1 MSEIKLSDK
10 DFLEAFIKNNLEYK
24 KIINDI
30 LFESSKK
37 YSDIESIKSIVIQ
50 LIEIYVIITETV
62 LMVLYAIRKYQY
74 NGKSFLSIYKSIKI
88 SESENSKM
96 STEKILETI
105 MNLNVEDFIKYF
117 NLPSYDEFYSSVS
130 KEKQNEAKQL
140 FGNEEEIKTQLY
152 IEYSNLKKTLEA
164 LAQNRIKIGDT
175 DIIPFY
181 RMYNKL
187 KHGMQIYTEKD
198 KDNIGFIDEVNSV
211 DSITSKITI
220 DFILFQNKHILYYHN
235 QINNMIFSLKH
246 LISLIIWRLN

>member
-1 MSEIKLSDK
+1 MNTINLSDK
-10 DFLEAFIKNNLEYK
+10 DFLKAFIENNLEYK
-24 KIINDI
+24 KIINNI
-30 LFESSKK
+30 LLESSKK
-37 YSDIESIKSIVIQ
+37 CSDIESIKSIVIQ

-62 LMVLYAIRKYQY
+62 LMFLYTIRKYQS

-117 NLPSYDEFYSSVS
+117 NLPSYDEIYNSVS
-130 KEKQNEAKQL
+130 HERQNEAKQL
-140 FGNEEEIKTQLY
+140 FGSEEEIKTQLY
-152 IEYSNLKKTLEA
+152 TEYSNFKKTLEA
-164 LAQNRIKIGDT
+164 LAQNRIKIGNA

-198 KDNIGFIDEVNSV
+198 TDSIGFINEVNSI
-211 DSITSKITI
+211 DPITSKITI
-220 DFILFQNKHILYYHN
+220 DFILFQNKHISYYHN

-246 LISLIIWRLN
+246 LLSLIIWRLN